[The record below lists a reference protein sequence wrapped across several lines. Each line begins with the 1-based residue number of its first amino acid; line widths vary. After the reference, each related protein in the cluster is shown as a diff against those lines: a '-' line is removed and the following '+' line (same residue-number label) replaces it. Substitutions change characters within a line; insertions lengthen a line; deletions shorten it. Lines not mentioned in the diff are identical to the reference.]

1 MVSWII
7 LDPSTLIILGPRLS
21 MHIIVLMAIIY
32 LFAVADYVD
41 LTCIYI
47 YRDIYI
53 CLLVA
58 VTVVGSFT
66 KKLSIIKFQ
75 GSCWVIWAAKNW

>member
-47 YRDIYI
+47 
-53 CLLVA
+53 
-58 VTVVGSFT
+58 
-66 KKLSIIKFQ
+66 
-75 GSCWVIWAAKNW
+75 